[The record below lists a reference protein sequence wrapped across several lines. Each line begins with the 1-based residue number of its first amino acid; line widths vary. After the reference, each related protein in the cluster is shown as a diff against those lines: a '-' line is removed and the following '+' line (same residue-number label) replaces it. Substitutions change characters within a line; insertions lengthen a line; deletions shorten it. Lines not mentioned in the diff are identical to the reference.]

1 MSMIRR
7 SVLVAGV
14 VVCILA
20 MSGTVAAL
28 NDDTGDVWHYQ
39 ETNGGWSWD
48 KYSGEKPNLDITDIS
63 YSIEGTKATVTMR
76 VNGEIETAED
86 ITYMLHLDSDNGE
99 YIAYYNDD
107 EAMIYGEGE
116 FSGFYE
122 PIDDPV
128 SGDTFTATFEVEN
141 PDASYE
147 LWGATAESPAGSEK
161 WGDYAPSEYAP
172 WDSGDDDT
180 DEGDTDDGDTDGED
194 DGTDGTDNGGNGG
207 MPGFEILSL
216 LGAIGITLLYFTTK
230 RKRS

>member
-1 MSMIRR
+1 M
-7 SVLVAGV
+7 LVIGV
-14 VVCILA
+14 VVFVLA
-20 MSGTVAAL
+20 FSGTVAAIG
-28 NDDTGDVWHYQ
+28 DDTGDVWHFQ

-48 KYSGEKPNLDITDIS
+48 KYSGEKPNIDITDVS
-63 YSIEGTKATVTMR
+63 YSIDGTQATVTMEVR
-76 VNGEIETAED
+76 GEIETSAD
-86 ITYMLHLDSDNGE
+86 ITYMVHLESDDGE
-99 YIAYYNDD
+99 YIAYYNDG

-147 LWGATAESPAGSEK
+147 LWGAAAESPAEGSEE

-180 DEGDTDDGDTDGED
+180 DDGDTDDGAADGGD
-194 DGTDGTDNGGNGG
+194 DGTGNGG
-207 MPGFEILSL
+207 DGTPGFEVPFVLLAMLVAGILL
-216 LGAIGITLLYFTTK
+216 VK
-230 RKRS
+230 RKEL